1 MGHTGR
7 MKTIGNI
14 IWFVFA
20 GLWLALGYAVAGLV
34 ACITIIGIPFGI
46 QAFKLAGFAL
56 WPFGKEIVKDDG
68 SDSVLEV
75 VFNIIWLV
83 LFGWGIFVGSL
94 VTAVVLC
101 ITIIGIPF
109 AWQSVKIG
117 VMGLWPF
124 GRRVVPGR
132 NVQPYTGG

>member
-1 MGHTGR
+1 
-7 MKTIGNI
+7 MKTLGNI

-20 GLWLALGYAVAGLV
+20 GLWLALGYAFFGLIL
-34 ACITIIGIPFGI
+34 CITIIGIPFGV

-56 WPFGKEIVKDDG
+56 WPFGKEIVKDNG
-68 SDSVLEV
+68 SDSALEV

-83 LFGWGIFVGSL
+83 LFGWGMFLTSL
-94 VTAVVLC
+94 TTAILLC

-117 VMGLWPF
+117 LMGLWPF
-124 GRRVVPGR
+124 GRTVVPGR